1 MQKEINPGQDGT
13 TPEPEQVCCK
23 NCSHTYTGNFCPQC
37 GQSAKDFDRPLKF
50 FFVDFA
56 GNIFAFDTRLW
67 QSLKDILLHPGRME
81 ANYIS
86 GKRIRYMPPFRLYVF
101 VSFIFFLSLSWA
113 ARNSINKN
121 KSELHVQTSQA
132 LADSIYKDIREKHPE
147 INIALHRNKGKNL
160 SSSGLAKPSGSFAEE
175 EDSVP
180 EISDPTLPKASGKM
194 DHIMKNPEMYMERF
208 FKYASWSLFL
218 LMPFY
223 GFLLWLNFRKSKRHY
238 ISHFLLSIN
247 QHVFIFVILLL
258 MLFVGM
264 LFPDKSIYP
273 EKYLLYLFPAYA
285 WVGTVRLY
293 QKNWLKAGLR
303 LLVLIVFYL
312 FVVALVTAFI
322 AWWSFT

>member
-1 MQKEINPGQDGT
+1 MQEDIKPDQVGT
-13 TPEPEQVCCK
+13 SPETAQVCCK
-23 NCSHTYTGNFCPQC
+23 NCSHSYTGNFCPQC
-37 GQSAKDFDRPLKF
+37 GQSVKDFDRPLKF

-67 QSLKDILLHPGRME
+67 QSLKDILLRPGRME

-113 ARNSINKN
+113 TRTSISKN
-121 KSELHVQTSQA
+121 QSELQIQTSKA
-132 LADSIYKDIREKHPE
+132 LADSIYNDVKEKHPE
-147 INIALHRNKGKNL
+147 INIALNRNKGKDLNPRNL
-160 SSSGLAKPSGSFAEE
+160 AEPSGRFAQA
-175 EDSVP
+175 EDSIL
-180 EISDPTLPKASGKM
+180 EIPDLNQSQALGKM

-223 GFLLWLNFRKSKRHY
+223 GFLLWLNFRKSKRNY
-238 ISHFLLSIN
+238 ISHFLLSVN
-247 QHVFIFVILLL
+247 HHVFIFVILLL

-264 LFPDKSIYP
+264 LFPAKTIYP
-273 EKYLLYLFPAYA
+273 EKYLLYLFPVYA
-285 WVGTVRLY
+285 WVGAVRLY
-293 QKNWLKAGLR
+293 QKHWLKAGIR

-312 FVVALVTAFI
+312 LVAALVTAFI
-322 AWWSFT
+322 AWLSFV